1 MLNLANYVHPN
12 FRLMWRRHKVQIA
25 AIFCIFLAFYI
36 IKDLIKS
43 GKTPRKRTASSLRD
57 DEFVMLRSQNGYL
70 KVRKSQKQSLFA
82 SNLQK
87 NKQFFSGFL
96 HLSLKWIKSDKQ
108 WHFYSVQNV
117 SCNDFF
123 GRTPTRTFQ
132 FSVYFCKGFS
142 ALYFNIYS

>member
-70 KVRKSQKQSLFA
+70 KVRKSQKQLIFLKYIITYLLLSIIICVC
-82 SNLQK
+82 
-87 NKQFFSGFL
+87 FFS
-96 HLSLKWIKSDKQ
+96 I
-108 WHFYSVQNV
+108 
-117 SCNDFF
+117 
-123 GRTPTRTFQ
+123 
-132 FSVYFCKGFS
+132 
-142 ALYFNIYS
+142 

>member
-1 MLNLANYVHPN
+1 MKKVYSETMLNLANYVHPN

-70 KVRKSQKQSLFA
+70 KVRKSQKQSFLA
-82 SNLQK
+82 SNLHK
-87 NKQFFSGFL
+87 SKIFFF
-96 HLSLKWIKSDKQ
+96 KRI
-108 WHFYSVQNV
+108 F
-117 SCNDFF
+117 
-123 GRTPTRTFQ
+123 
-132 FSVYFCKGFS
+132 
-142 ALYFNIYS
+142 ALATKMDQIRQIEVLLLY

>member
-1 MLNLANYVHPN
+1 MKKRYSEIMLNLANYVHPN

-70 KVRKSQKQSLFA
+70 KVRKSQKQSFLA
-82 SNLQK
+82 SNGSK
-87 NKQFFSGFL
+87 KENIFFQGFCPL
-96 HLSLKWIKSDKQ
+96 LASKMDQIRKLE
-108 WHFYSVQNV
+108 
-117 SCNDFF
+117 
-123 GRTPTRTFQ
+123 
-132 FSVYFCKGFS
+132 
-142 ALYFNIYS
+142 ALLL